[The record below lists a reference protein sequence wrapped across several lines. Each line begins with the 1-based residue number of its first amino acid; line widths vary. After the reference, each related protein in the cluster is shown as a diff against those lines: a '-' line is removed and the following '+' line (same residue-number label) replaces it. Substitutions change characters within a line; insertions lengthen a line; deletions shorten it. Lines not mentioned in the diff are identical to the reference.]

1 MVIIAV
7 IFLVAIGI
15 FLLSLT
21 FKILKRPIGW
31 ILKFLIHACMGYVA
45 LFIFNFIG
53 AWFDISLG
61 LNWVNAAVTGVLGVP
76 GVILLLLIKYLL

>member
-31 ILKFLIHACMGYVA
+31 ILKFL
-45 LFIFNFIG
+45 IG